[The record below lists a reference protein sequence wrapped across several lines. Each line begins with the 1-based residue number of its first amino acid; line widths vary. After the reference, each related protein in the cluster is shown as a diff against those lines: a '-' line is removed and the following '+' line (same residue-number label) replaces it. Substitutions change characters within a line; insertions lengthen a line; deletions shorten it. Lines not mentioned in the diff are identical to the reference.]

1 MFVQMRFF
9 LSKSRVSLDTTS
21 QIESRRL
28 SSASSSSDSLT
39 AARLTLDDLP
49 PQCVFN
55 VCIHLDSRSSEKT
68 VATDRDITAD
78 ELIVQLIKALMLPNR
93 GEDAYE
99 LVMIDRKGETKVDGA
114 CLVLVAYYSR
124 RRVRAEVTL
133 TMKHSIVHVVKEI
146 VQVKVQHAPG
156 VEKIEVEVPKGLTAV
171 ELLSL
176 LVPKLPDGAALALFS
191 NDTRYNLCDKVA
203 DDGLCVRLC
212 ERSPDASLALS
223 TSQQAVNSLTGLPVM
238 QELVKAI
245 GRDTQNYVCADCK
258 AANPTFVSSNLGI
271 TLCIACALQHCSL
284 FIGKRS
290 FVSRVRPIRDYTWS
304 REIIQILKA
313 AGNST
318 AARFH
323 KARGTYGKDAAGKYT
338 FYYQPQLRGALLEAI
353 ERQNIVDVMQALQQ
367 GADPN
372 GGESAPIPLHLACFL
387 GCPAIVELLLRF
399 GADPTKADQVGHS
412 ALYYGLLARDSEL
425 AGKLRSC
432 QTFFAFLREQQ
443 KKLGLSAEQES
454 DEDVQMRDNV
464 LLAEWL
470 RSIGHEHAPTQAA
483 LQAIGLEVTCSFP
496 RLCAAVFREADAR
509 SKAQRVKAYGYTV
522 EPSQQSPPT
531 PYASL
536 SPTEFRRLMDGV
548 LEELGM
554 REYIAVHSRSWRQR
568 RSAIKWLAGAHQ
580 VIVSP
585 YGDKLELEAYLQRE
599 EVGWMGKLKE
609 MQRRERDH
617 ARRAVESPIVLQ
629 IPATENVLPAS
640 K

>member
-1 MFVQMRFF
+1 MRFF
-9 LSKSRVSLDTTS
+9 LSKSRVSLDTAS
-21 QIESRRL
+21 QVESHRL
-28 SSASSSSDSLT
+28 SSASSSANSIT
-39 AARLTLDDLP
+39 PVRLTLDDLP

-55 VCIHLDSRSSEKT
+55 VCIHLDNRSSEKT

-93 GEDAYE
+93 GEDVYE
-99 LVMIDRKGETKVDGA
+99 LVMIDRKGETKVEGA
-114 CLVLVAYYSR
+114 CLVLVEYYSR

-146 VQVKVQHAPG
+146 VHVNVHQAPG
-156 VEKIEVEVPKGLTAV
+156 IGKIEIEVPKGLAAV
-171 ELLSL
+171 ELLSFL
-176 LVPKLPDGAALALFS
+176 APKLPEGATLALFS
-191 NDTRYNLCDKVA
+191 NDNTKYGLCDKVI
-203 DDGLCVRLC
+203 DDQLFVKLC
-212 ERSPDASLALS
+212 ERSSDASSALS
-223 TSQQAVNSLTGLPVM
+223 TSQQSVNSLTGLPAM

-245 GRDTQNYVCADCK
+245 GRDTQNYACVDCK
-258 AANPTFVSSNLGI
+258 AANPTFVSSNLGV

-304 REIIQILKA
+304 REMIQILKA

-323 KARGTYGKDAAGKYT
+323 KTRGTHGKDVASKYI
-338 FYYQPQLRGALLEAI
+338 FYYQPQLRGILLEAI

-399 GADPTKADQVGHS
+399 GADPTKVDQVGHS
-412 ALYYGLLARDSEL
+412 ALYYGFLVGDSEL
-425 AGKLRSC
+425 VGKLRSC
-432 QTFFAFLREQQ
+432 QMFFAFLREQQ

-454 DEDVQMRDNV
+454 DEDIQMRDNV
-464 LLAEWL
+464 LLTEWL
-470 RSIGHEHAPTQAA
+470 RSIGHAYAPTQLA
-483 LQAIGLEVTCSFP
+483 LQALGLEVTCSFP

-509 SKAQRVKAYGYTV
+509 SKAQRLKTHGYTV
-522 EPSQQSPPT
+522 EPSQQPSST
-531 PYASL
+531 PYAAL

-599 EVGWMGKLKE
+599 EIDWMGKLRE
-609 MQRRERDH
+609 MQKRERDH
-617 ARRAVESPIVLQ
+617 AKRTVESPIVLQ
-629 IPATENVLPAS
+629 IPVIEDTPPAS